1 MGREEIFEAILD
13 IMCIDGPDGH
23 TDGSEV
29 ITDFIMSI
37 EKGDSKEW
45 INEYRIKNKNRL

>member
-13 IMCIDGPDGH
+13 IMSIDGPDGH
-23 TDGSEV
+23 TDGSGV

-37 EKGDSKEW
+37 KEGHSKEW
-45 INEYRIKNKNRL
+45 INDYRIKNKTRL